1 MELKEDFR
9 NLLDLDIKEIESKI
23 TSAGTRILAL
33 NETAKDMLMKQSYGK
48 QVLIIEANINCTQVW
63 IWDGLQP
70 VQAKEDSDFTY

>member
-23 TSAGTRILAL
+23 ESAGTRILAL

-48 QVLIIEANINCTQVW
+48 QVLIIEANINCTQV
-63 IWDGLQP
+63 
-70 VQAKEDSDFTY
+70 

>member
-1 MELKEDFR
+1 MILFQTAADTAPVELKEDFR

-48 QVLIIEANINCTQVW
+48 QVLIIEANINCTQV
-63 IWDGLQP
+63 
-70 VQAKEDSDFTY
+70 

>member
-1 MELKEDFR
+1 MILFKTAADTAPVELKEDFR

-48 QVLIIEANINCTQVW
+48 QVIIIKAIINCTQ
-63 IWDGLQP
+63 IRI
-70 VQAKEDSDFTY
+70 

>member
-48 QVLIIEANINCTQVW
+48 QVLIIEANINCTQV
-63 IWDGLQP
+63 
-70 VQAKEDSDFTY
+70 